1 MKISYPQLFLFMFQE
16 HDVCEPHWL
25 TFRMFLAVAELPI
38 PELVKMNIYPKLPLK
53 INYCIALAIIGCTSN
68 PVSQST
74 FPCHKTNLFRFDT
87 PFVCLSFLQ
96 HFFMGANP
104 NPTNK
109 PTNQAGT
116 WWSGKRWAM
125 HLGYTEAF
133 WRFLEGRTKSSLGRT
148 HSLRLR
154 TWGFWA
160 ALWHL
165 LVDTHRQRDMYVYKY
180 IKLYFRNWIS

>member
-25 TFRMFLAVAELPI
+25 TFRLFLAVAELPI

-68 PVSQST
+68 PVGQST

-96 HFFMGANP
+96 PFFYGSESKPHEQAHQPGWYMMVGKEVSHALGLHRGLLAIPRGENKIEPRENP
-104 NPTNK
+104 FTQI
-109 PTNQAGT
+109 T
-116 WWSGKRWAM
+116 
-125 HLGYTEAF
+125 HL
-133 WRFLEGRTKSSLGRT
+133 RFLGCFIASINWPAQTER
-148 HSLRLR
+148 
-154 TWGFWA
+154 
-160 ALWHL
+160 
-165 LVDTHRQRDMYVYKY
+165 YVC
-180 IKLYFRNWIS
+180 IQIH